1 MAAANLPPLFNC
13 QFLDDTGVPLSG
25 GKLYTY
31 ATGTT
36 TNRTTYQDQAA
47 TTPNANPIVL
57 NSRGECLL
65 WLSGVLEYTLVLKRS
80 DGTTVWTRDNVGSA
94 TGAVTSINGL
104 TGVVTLTAPNVGFTT
119 GTSTTWYAG
128 TDVAAALDSII
139 TRTNAPPASSVTI
152 ADAGGYITGTEVET
166 ALQELGAAKVPSQ
179 TGNAGKFI
187 TTSGT
192 AMSWANTVTSTQ
204 SATGSA
210 TLSGGLI
217 IKWGTSASFG
227 VDTTDNQ
234 VTFGVAFPTNCF
246 AVVASPSTSNG
257 VTAGS
262 NYSIGIHT
270 FTTTGFKVNN
280 DAGATTVTYIA
291 VGN

>member
-1 MAAANLPPLFNC
+1 MANLPPLFNA
-13 QFLDDTGVPLSG
+13 QFFDDDGTPLAG

-36 TNRTTYQDQAA
+36 TNQTTYQDQAGA
-47 TTPNANPIVL
+47 TPNANPIVL
-57 NSRGECLL
+57 DSRGECRL
-65 WLSGVLEYTLVLKRS
+65 WLSGVLEYTFVLKRA
-80 DGTTVWTRDNVGSA
+80 DGSTVRSWDDVGSA

-104 TGVVTLTAPNVGFTT
+104 TGAAVLAADDIGFST
-119 GTSTTWYAG
+119 GTSTTWFSGA
-128 TDVAAALDSII
+128 DVGAALDSVI
-139 TRTNAPPASSVTI
+139 TRANAIPANTVTI
-152 ADAGGYITGTEVET
+152 TDAGNYFTGNQVEA
-166 ALQELGAAKVPSQ
+166 ALQELGAAQIPSQ
-179 TGNAGKFI
+179 TGNSGKQL
-187 TTSGT
+187 TTNGT
-192 AMSWANTVTSTQ
+192 ALSWAYAVASTQ

-210 TLSGGLI
+210 TLPGGLI
-217 IKWGTSASFG
+217 IKWGTSSSFG

-246 AVVASPSTSNG
+246 AAVASPSTSNG

-262 NYSIGIHT
+262 NYSIGVHS

-291 VGN
+291 IGN